1 MSVVLFYL
9 AAAITLISALMVIT
23 RLHPVHALLYL
34 VVAQLASALILFL
47 LGAPFAAALEVL
59 VYAGAVMVMFIFVIM
74 MLNLGPTTRDQE
86 RSWLN
91 PALWLGPALLSAI
104 LLAELLLVLSGSG
117 LAQPSYVGPKA
128 LGIALFGPYML
139 AVELA
144 SMLLLAA
151 LVGAYHL
158 SRPYLQRGT
167 TTTAAPQQTASATR
181 ATAEYTTAIQPQA
194 PTLTQPQTQTQTPE
208 AMNP

>member
-1 MSVVLFYL
+1 MSVALFYL
-9 AAAITLISALMVIT
+9 AAAIALISALMVIT
-23 RLHPVHALLYL
+23 RHHPVHALLYL
-34 VVAQLASALILFL
+34 VVAQLASALIFFL

-74 MLNLGPTTRDQE
+74 MLNLGQATLEQE
-86 RSWLN
+86 RRWLV
-91 PALWLGPALLSAI
+91 PTIWIGPGLLSAT
-104 LLAELLLVLSGSG
+104 LLAELLLALSDSG

-128 LGIALFGPYML
+128 LGISLFGPYML

-158 SRPYLQRGT
+158 SRPYLQRG
-167 TTTAAPQQTASATR
+167 AAAGVQPQQAAASEIASQTRTPGNIPAT
-181 ATAEYTTAIQPQA
+181 EEVQS
-194 PTLTQPQTQTQTPE
+194 
-208 AMNP
+208 

>member
-1 MSVVLFYL
+1 MSVALFYL
-9 AAAITLISALMVIT
+9 AAAITLFSALMVIT
-23 RLHPVHALLYL
+23 RHHPVHALLYL
-34 VVAQLASALILFL
+34 VVAQLASALIFFL

-74 MLNLGPTTRDQE
+74 MLNLGATTLEQE
-86 RSWLN
+86 QR
-91 PALWLGPALLSAI
+91 WLGPSIWIGPSILVAA
-104 LLAELLLVLSGSG
+104 LLAELLLVLIDGG
-117 LAQPSYVGPKA
+117 LAQPSYVGPKE

-158 SRPYLQRGT
+158 SRPYLKRD
-167 TTTAAPQQTASATR
+167 AAASPAPQVATR
-181 ATAEYTTAIQPQA
+181 GQSNPIQTSPPAQA
-194 PTLTQPQTQTQTPE
+194 PASSPPQVEEPSAEEVQP
-208 AMNP
+208 

>member
-1 MSVVLFYL
+1 MSVALFYL
-9 AAAITLISALMVIT
+9 AAAITLVSALMVIT

-34 VVAQLASALILFL
+34 VVAQLASALIFFL

-74 MLNLGPTTRDQE
+74 MLNLGSATLDQE
-86 RSWLN
+86 RSWLT
-91 PALWLGPALLSAI
+91 PTIWIGPALLSAI

-117 LAQPSYVGPKA
+117 LTQPSYVGPKA

-158 SRPYLQRGT
+158 SRPYLQRGAAST
-167 TTTAAPQQTASATR
+167 APPQQAAPAER
-181 ATAEYTTAIQPQA
+181 AKAAFTTAI
-194 PTLTQPQTQTQTPE
+194 QTQTPE
-208 AMNP
+208 EVNP